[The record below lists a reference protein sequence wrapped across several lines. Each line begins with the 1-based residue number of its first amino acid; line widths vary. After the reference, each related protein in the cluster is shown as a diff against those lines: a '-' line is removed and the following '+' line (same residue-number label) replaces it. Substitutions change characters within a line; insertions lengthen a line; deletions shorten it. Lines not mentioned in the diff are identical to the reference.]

1 MQNIQLY
8 LDLTFFT
15 LLGLMMFMALW
26 ITFERLFFFKRIN
39 IESYAHI
46 ELLNIDITKNLT
58 TLSTIG
64 ANAPYVGLLGT
75 VIGILITFYEIG
87 MNDSLETAVIMTGLA
102 LALKLTAAGIAVA
115 IPALMFYNGL
125 LRKVEELQAKYR
137 VYQDLSPKNKDQG
150 QGLN

>member
-1 MQNIQLY
+1 MENIQLY
-8 LDLTFFT
+8 LDLTFFSI
-15 LLGLMMFMALW
+15 LGLMMFIALW
-26 ITFERLFFFKRIN
+26 ITFERLFLFKRIN
-39 IESYAHI
+39 IEDYAHI
-46 ELLNIDITKNLT
+46 ELLNIDITRNLT

-87 MNDSLETAVIMTGLA
+87 MNDSLETSVIMTGLA

-115 IPALMFYNGL
+115 IPALIFYNGL

-137 VYQDLSPKNKDQG
+137 VYQDLSPKAQTAIKD
-150 QGLN
+150 

>member
-1 MQNIQLY
+1 MDNIQLY

-15 LLGLMMFMALW
+15 ILGLMMFIALW
-26 ITFERLFFFKRIN
+26 ITFERLFLFKRIN

-87 MNDSLETAVIMTGLA
+87 MNDSLETSVIMTGLA

-137 VYQDLSPKNKDQG
+137 VYQDLSPQAQTLNKD
-150 QGLN
+150 

>member
-8 LDLTFFT
+8 LDITFFAI
-15 LLGLMMFMALW
+15 LGTMMFIALW
-26 ITFERLFFFKRIN
+26 ITFERLFFFKRIDIKN
-39 IESYAHI
+39 YHHI
-46 ELLNIDITKNLT
+46 ELLTIDITKNLT

-87 MNDSLETAVIMTGLA
+87 LNDSLETAVIMTGLA

-125 LRKVEELQAKYR
+125 LRKVEELQATYR
-137 VYQDLSPKNKDQG
+137 VHKDLSAQTKD
-150 QGLN
+150 